1 MNKVYEGIKVTCLSL
16 TCFATWTGAAL
27 VGNFA
32 LQGWSAV
39 LPHMEVES
47 AFDVTEAA

>member
-1 MNKVYEGIKVTCLSL
+1 MKKVYEGKKVTCLSL
-16 TCFATWTGAAL
+16 TCFATWTGRAL

-32 LQGWSAV
+32 LKGWSAV
-39 LPHMEVES
+39 PPHVEVES